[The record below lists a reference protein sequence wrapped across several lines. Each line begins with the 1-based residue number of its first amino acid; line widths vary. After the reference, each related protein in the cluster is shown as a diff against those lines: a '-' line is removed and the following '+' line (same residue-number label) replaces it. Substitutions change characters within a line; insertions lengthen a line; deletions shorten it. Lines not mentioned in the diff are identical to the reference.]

1 MNLLKLPILLA
12 SLLLPSCALLDRS
25 EPIPQVR
32 PVEIVTIEK
41 PAPVFHPVLPEQ
53 IVFLPVEWK
62 ILTPSDMEQ
71 YITDLKAGEAPVNVW
86 YGLTTKGYENLSANM
101 ADIKRY
107 LRQILNIVDYY
118 QDLNRT
124 EEAPEEELVE

>member
-1 MNLLKLPILLA
+1 MNLPRSLILLA
-12 SLLLPSCALLDRS
+12 SLLLPSCALLDRP
-25 EPIPQVR
+25 EPVPQVR

-62 ILTPSDMEQ
+62 ILTPSEMEQ

-101 ADIKRY
+101 GDIKRY

-118 QDLNRT
+118 QDLHRT
-124 EEAPEEELVE
+124 EEAPEEELVD

>member
-1 MNLLKLPILLA
+1 MNLPRSLILLA
-12 SLLLPSCALLDRS
+12 SLLLPSCALLDRP
-25 EPIPQVR
+25 EPVPQVR
-32 PVEIVTIEK
+32 PVEVVTIEK

-62 ILTPSDMEQ
+62 ILTPSEMEQ
-71 YITDLKAGEAPVNVW
+71 YITDLKVGEAPVNVW

-101 ADIKRY
+101 GDIKRY

-118 QDLNRT
+118 QDLHRT
-124 EEAPEEELVE
+124 EEAPEEELVD